1 MVSRRDFVTRSA
13 LAGSAMLVSKVGLDA
28 ALADGAHGQDLSPR
42 RPPEV
47 PAAKTS
53 RGQSDSIITP
63 NGSSLPWRTV
73 DGVRVF
79 HLVAEVM
86 KHEFAPGLTAEVW
99 GYNGS
104 SPGPTIEMVRNQKVR
119 IYVTNRLPAPTV
131 VHWHGVLLPNGMD
144 GVGGLTQPYA
154 RPGETYRY
162 EFTPKNAGTFMYHPH
177 VDEMTQMGM
186 GLMGM
191 LIVHDDA
198 PRAPQRID
206 RDFALMLSEWHVP
219 IGASRPD
226 PREMTDFN
234 VLTINGKAF
243 PGTAPLVVRTGQR
256 VRIRFGN
263 LSAMHNHPIHLHGYA
278 FHVTGTDGGPV
289 PKSAQTPDTTVL
301 VPVGATRDIEF
312 VADAPG
318 DWAMHCHF
326 THHVMN
332 QMGHGGHNMLG
343 MNPGDFDKRMRKL
356 VKGYMTMGQNGMAEM
371 AKMKMA
377 VPDNSIPM
385 IGTPGKHDYI
395 DMGGMF
401 TVVKVRDGIQS
412 YEDPGW
418 YDGPA
423 EHQARVATAE
433 ELEADGIR
441 LS

>member
-1 MVSRRDFVTRSA
+1 MVSRREFVTGSA
-13 LAGSAMLVSKVGLDA
+13 LASALFASKVGLDA
-28 ALADGAHGQDLSPR
+28 ALAESAEAQDAGERAQPPVAAPARAKNYSPI
-42 RPPEV
+42 E
-47 PAAKTS
+47 
-53 RGQSDSIITP
+53 TP
-63 NGSSLPWRTV
+63 NLASLPWRIV
-73 DGVRVF
+73 NGVRVF
-79 HLVAEVM
+79 HLIAEVQ
-86 KHEFAPGLTAEVW
+86 KHEFAPGLTSEVW

-104 SPGPTIEMVRNQKVR
+104 SPGPTIEMIKNERTR
-119 IYVTNRLPAPTV
+119 IYVTNRLPAPTG

-144 GVGGLTQPYA
+144 GVGGLTQPYV

-162 EFTPKNAGTFMYHPH
+162 EFTPKHAGTFMYHPH

-191 LIVHDDA
+191 LIVHDDQ
-198 PRAPQRID
+198 PSRERVD
-206 RDFALMLSEWHVP
+206 RDFALLLSEWHVP
-219 IGASRPD
+219 LGASRPD

-263 LSAMHNHPIHLHGYA
+263 LSAMHNHPMHLHGYA
-278 FHVTGTDGGPV
+278 FRVTGTDGGAV
-289 PKSAQTPDTTVL
+289 PKSAQKPETTVL
-301 VPVGATRDIEF
+301 VPVGTTRDVEF

-401 TVVKVRDGIQS
+401 TILKVRDGIQS

-423 EHQARVATAE
+423 EHQARIATAE